1 MRRLDASR
9 EPYTPRDTRS
19 RPAQP
24 APSAIGRTGPTTKE
38 LTVKEATTLFVP
50 IGTASCLGILA
61 GSREVAVAS
70 RPSPPSKPTYDSVDV
85 AALRLS
91 TTPIALRARCRRRA
105 RREGRDIVAHLGG
118 GILAIK
124 LGVSWRVRFPD

>member
-24 APSAIGRTGPTTKE
+24 APSAIGR
-38 LTVKEATTLFVP
+38 TTLFVP